1 MTSPTECRS
10 HAALCTQLAKQ
21 DPANRFVWSA
31 EAKYW
36 GHLSKQRHCRQ
47 ARTTITLVAFRSLT
61 ARIGGLSSAQRRKDG
76 VVACERNGGSD
87 ASVVRATMLVRLTG
101 FLVSVPSHVLKWL
114 RRDGQ
119 ASSASPAPM
128 QRPLMKN
135 GQIHWLSERFSET
148 PIWLADSLDYQLVGP
163 QRTKNQTAHVRTPKS
178 APSLVELS

>member
-47 ARTTITLVAFRSLT
+47 TRTTITLVAFRSLT
-61 ARIGGLSSAQRRKDG
+61 AKIGGLSSAHRRND
-76 VVACERNGGSD
+76 VD
-87 ASVVRATMLVRLTG
+87 ASVVGATMLVRLTG
-101 FLVSVPSHVLKWL
+101 FLVSVPSHVVKWL
-114 RRDGQ
+114 RRDGR
-119 ASSASPAPM
+119 ASTARPAPM

-135 GQIHWLSERFSET
+135 DQIHWLSERYSET

-163 QRTKNQTAHVRTPKS
+163 QRTKNQTAHVRTSKS
-178 APSLVELS
+178 GQSLVELS